1 MQKAGSVAFMFSYNL
16 LKDSLLFS
24 WCFIICKWDT
34 VGLSSNEKPVSHS
47 RILLPVEWLT
57 IETMHLF
64 SAVFEKYL
72 RELL

>member
-1 MQKAGSVAFMFSYNL
+1 MHKAGSVAFMFSYNL

-34 VGLSSNEKPVSHS
+34 VGLSNSEEPMSQS

-57 IETMHLF
+57 IESMHLF
-64 SAVFEKYL
+64 LAVSEKYL
-72 RELL
+72 GEFL